1 MSYDIKIII
10 YNSDNEKIISQKI
23 LSFSFSSDVFTAY
36 TTLRSRIILSDDFK
50 FDKLDSVNRVEFII
64 NNNTLHN
71 GFIDTLEY
79 SFKENVCMVDIVSKG
94 FTALMTQN
102 YLTPGI
108 YSNISFNSLMDNYIS
123 LPYVSH
129 EDNDETIN
137 YIYVKDDKSFWDS
150 VVNFAYKKNN
160 SFPYITNGNKVNI
173 TVDEN
178 RSFLKL
184 PESRVVK
191 KGVEFDYRA
200 IISDIY
206 MQDADGNYDKYSM
219 ENKEAKELNIY
230 RRKEIA
236 LDRQYLYN
244 PQEVLI
250 YRIKNSMRKK
260 KCEYIEI
267 YGFFLAQLYYKLN
280 CGDVDGKDIVK
291 IKVFGDDEG
300 IFTRYSVM

>member
-1 MSYDIKIII
+1 
-10 YNSDNEKIISQKI
+10 
-23 LSFSFSSDVFTAY
+23 
-36 TTLRSRIILSDDFK
+36 
-50 FDKLDSVNRVEFII
+50 
-64 NNNTLHN
+64 
-71 GFIDTLEY
+71 
-79 SFKENVCMVDIVSKG
+79 
-94 FTALMTQN
+94 
-102 YLTPGI
+102 
-108 YSNISFNSLMDNYIS
+108 
-123 LPYVSH
+123 
-129 EDNDETIN
+129 
-137 YIYVKDDKSFWDS
+137 
-150 VVNFAYKKNN
+150 
-160 SFPYITNGNKVNI
+160 
-173 TVDEN
+173 
-178 RSFLKL
+178 
-184 PESRVVK
+184 
-191 KGVEFDYRA
+191 
-200 IISDIY
+200 